1 MVADIEF
8 LSIYSEMVLGT
19 VAFMA
24 IVATLRQTLGEPL
37 TAYQYVIT
45 RFFIDVGLVLVFIS
59 VSGLGVYSVYQDIDM
74 AWKWMSWMCLGY
86 YAFYVPHWLKMRMKV
101 DEPPSVTAIA
111 VIVATAASSIS
122 LILAVFSMSNMSIST
137 AVVLHMVVCLGSMV
151 GVFLIFVGS
160 FMHFEEG
167 KS

>member
-24 IVATLRQTLGEPL
+24 IVATLRQTLGEAL

-45 RFFIDVGLVLVFIS
+45 RFFVDVGLVLVFIS
-59 VSGLGVYSVYQDIDM
+59 VAGLGIYSVYQDMDL

-86 YAFYVPHWLKMRMKV
+86 YAFYVPHWLKMRLKV
-101 DEPPSVTAIA
+101 NEPPSITAIA
-111 VIVATAASSIS
+111 VILSTAASSIN
-122 LILAVFSMSNMSIST
+122 LALAVFGVSNMELST

-160 FMHFEEG
+160 FMHFEKG